1 MSKKPSSRRANPQK
15 FFYTE
20 DFKSKIVNEVLSG
33 KLNKS
38 QASKVY
44 GIRGNSTILYWM
56 YQSQGLNPQLQAN
69 KSLANFTDMKKNFS
83 EKKLEDELKQT
94 KELLRIAEL
103 RADLWQKTV
112 EIAEEKF
119 KIEITKKFGA
129 QVSQHLKNKD
139 QKKK

>member
-69 KSLANFTDMKKNFS
+69 KSLANFADMKKNFS